1 MLLPFLFLVCAGVA
15 GAAAPPLN
23 ARPCAAPA
31 AYSFCDD
38 SLPIAARARALVS
51 LLALDEKIAQLSNTA
66 GGVPRLG
73 IPPYEWW
80 SESLHGLADNGPGV
94 NFSSGPVR
102 AATAFPQV
110 ILTTAAF
117 NRSLWRAVAEAVS
130 VEARAMHNSGQ
141 AGLTYWAPNI
151 NIFRDPRWGRGQETS
166 GEDPAVAA
174 AYSIEYVKGFQG
186 EYGNDGRIRLSACCK
201 HYTAYDMEK
210 WEGFNRY
217 TFNAKV
223 KVLFISLSL
232 Y

>member
-1 MLLPFLFLVCAGVA
+1 MFLPFLFLLCA
-15 GAAAPPLN
+15 GAAADAAPAPN
-23 ARPCAAPA
+23 ARPCAAPS
-31 AYSFCDD
+31 AYPFCDD

-51 LLALDEKIAQLSNTA
+51 SLTLDEKIAQLSNTA

-73 IPPYEWW
+73 IPPYQWW

-117 NRSLWRAVAEAVS
+117 NRSLWRAVAEAVA
-130 VEARAMHNSGQ
+130 VEARAMHNAGQ

-174 AYSIEYVKGFQG
+174 AYSVEYVKGFQG
-186 EYGNDGRIRLSACCK
+186 ESGNDGRIRLSACCK

-223 KVLFISLSL
+223 KFHNRSFL
-232 Y
+232 